1 MPPVATKIDVHH
13 HMVPEF
19 YAHTLKQLGVD
30 DAAGAALPDWT
41 PEKSLAL
48 MDATG
53 IARAYLSVSC
63 PGVFF
68 GDAGQAEELARQC
81 NEYGSALRKQSD
93 RFGFFATVSQTQADS
108 AVAEVIHACDVLG
121 ADGVTLLSSVDGQYL
136 GHPDY
141 WPLMEE
147 LNQRKAVVFVHP
159 NLPRNASDI
168 RLELP
173 GYMIEFVFD
182 TTRAVANLI
191 TSGTLE
197 KFPDIRFILS
207 HAGGTVPYIAWRLSL
222 CDFVLDKDNKFPQ
235 GTLHY
240 LKQFYYDTALS
251 PSPYM
256 LGSVRELIGME
267 RLLFGSDFPFAPEL
281 LVHAEVSELANL
293 SLREVEHN
301 AVAYGNAQAL
311 FGNLDSE

>member
-1 MPPVATKIDVHH
+1 MTSTTGKIDVHH

-19 YAHTLKQLGVD
+19 YASALKKLGVD
-30 DAAGAALPDWT
+30 QAAGAALPDWT

-53 IARAYLSVSC
+53 IAKAYLSVSC
-63 PGVFF
+63 PGVYF
-68 GDAGQAEELARQC
+68 GDTVHADELARQC
-81 NEYGSALRKQSD
+81 NEFGSALKQGSD

-108 AVAEVIHACDVLG
+108 AVAEAKHAFDVLG

-141 WPLMEE
+141 WPLLEE
-147 LNQRKAVVFVHP
+147 LNRRKAVVFVHP
-159 NLPRNASDI
+159 NLPATAGDI
-168 RLELP
+168 KLELP

-191 TSGTLE
+191 TSGTME
-197 KFPDIRFILS
+197 RFPDIRFILS
-207 HAGGTVPYIAWRLSL
+207 HAGGTVPYVAWRLSL
-222 CDFVLDKDNKFPQ
+222 CDFVLDKAGKFPQ

-256 LGSVRELIGME
+256 LGSVRELIGTD
-267 RLLFGSDFPFAPEL
+267 RLLFGSDYPFAPDL
-281 LVHAEVSELANL
+281 LVHVEVSELAALGL
-293 SLREVEHN
+293 SEAESA
-301 AVAYGNAQAL
+301 AVGAGNARAL
-311 FGNLDSE
+311 FGE

>member
-1 MPPVATKIDVHH
+1 MTQSRNKIDVHH

-19 YAHTLKQLGVD
+19 YARTLKQLGVNN
-30 DAAGAALPDWT
+30 AAGADLPQWS

-48 MDATG
+48 MDATD
-53 IARAYLSVSC
+53 ISRAYLSISC

-68 GDAGQAEELARQC
+68 GDAGAANELAREC
-81 NEYGSALRKQSD
+81 NEYGSSLKKESD
-93 RFGFFATVSQTQADS
+93 KFGFFATISQTQS
-108 AVAEVIHACDVLG
+108 NHAVAEVAHALDTLG

-141 WPLMEE
+141 WPLMDE
-147 LNQRKAVVFVHP
+147 LNRRKAVVFVHP
-159 NLPRNASDI
+159 NLHSTVKDI

-173 GYMIEFVFD
+173 GYLVEFVFD

-191 TSGTLE
+191 SSGTMDR
-197 KFPDIRFILS
+197 FPDIRFILS

-222 CDFVLDKDNKFPQ
+222 CDLVLDKENKFPK

-240 LKQFYYDTALS
+240 MKQFYYDTALS

-256 LGSVRELIGME
+256 LGSMRELVGLDK
-267 RLLFGSDFPFAPEL
+267 LLFGSDFPFAPEM
-281 LVHAEVSELANL
+281 LVHAEVNDIGTLDL
-293 SLREVEHN
+293 SDAEKM
-301 AVAYGNAQAL
+301 AVDSGNAMTL
-311 FGNLDSE
+311 FAD

>member
-1 MPPVATKIDVHH
+1 MQASPGKIDVHH
-13 HMVPEF
+13 HMVPSF
-19 YAHTLKQLGVD
+19 YARALKQLGVD
-30 DAAGAALPDWT
+30 QAAGAPLPEWT
-41 PEKSLAL
+41 AETSLAL

-53 IARAYLSVSC
+53 IAKAYLSVSC
-63 PGVFF
+63 PGVYF
-68 GDAGQAEELARQC
+68 GDAGQAGELARQC
-81 NEYGSALRKQSD
+81 NEFGSALKKGSD
-93 RFGFFATVSQTQADS
+93 RFGFFATVSQTQSDS
-108 AVAEVIHACDVLG
+108 AAAEVTHAIDALG
-121 ADGVTLLSSVDGQYL
+121 ADGVTLLSSVDGKYL

-147 LNQRKAVVFVHP
+147 LNRRRAVVFVHP
-159 NLPRNASDI
+159 NLPRTAGDI
-168 RLELP
+168 QLELP

-197 KFPDIRFILS
+197 RYPDIRFILS

-222 CDFVLDKDNKFPQ
+222 CDFVLDKENTFPR

-256 LGSVRELIGME
+256 LGGVRELIGMD
-267 RLLFGSDFPFAPEL
+267 RLLFGSDFPFAPDL
-281 LVHAEVSELANL
+281 LVHVEVSELGALNL
-293 SLREVEHN
+293 TEAERAGVD
-301 AVAYGNAQAL
+301 AGNAKAL
-311 FGNLDSE
+311 LGT